1 MPVLDTK
8 RNPVDRLESVKR
20 FSVRTRTLASS
31 LSSQPPDSSALG
43 EMDRSV
49 LSGRAIF
56 HSVASELR
64 TLKSQIAL
72 VRYIVY
78 NAIVSIP
85 AQNRK

>member
-1 MPVLDTK
+1 MLDTK
-8 RNPVDRLESVKR
+8 RNPLDRLESVK
-20 FSVRTRTLASS
+20 
-31 LSSQPPDSSALG
+31 DSPSGRERSRRLFRPSRLIRQLWWK
-43 EMDRSV
+43 MDRIV